1 MKDKIIQRK
10 SALMLQQIESHA
22 HKLGK
27 SVHPQI
33 HLPIR
38 TQQELIEI
46 KARLKELKKGISLK
60 GLFIRQAREEGRK
73 Y

>member
-1 MKDKIIQRK
+1 MKDEIIQRK

-27 SVHPQI
+27 SVHPKI
-33 HLPIR
+33 NIPIR
-38 TQQELIEI
+38 SQQELIEI
-46 KARLKELKKGISLK
+46 KARLKELKQGISLK
-60 GLFIRQAREEGRK
+60 GLSIQQAREEGRK